1 MGIFLK
7 ITYDSQG
14 GKSPEKAF
22 TNQKVLDYIIDGLN
36 DYPWQESISGKLTTL
51 DQKFSHI
58 SLGTIL
64 RFFHLKNIEA
74 GNLKSFARYI
84 KKDDKLIIDQILIL
98 DKYENLSE
106 DETRKALCDDI
117 LPYFKEIILKYKDHF
132 LDFDVVAFIPLF
144 EERFEKIKD
153 GKLTS
158 TRMGNVSDWWMA
170 FQLPYN
176 QH

>member
-22 TNQKVLDYIIDGLN
+22 VNQKVLDYIIDGLN
-36 DYPWQESISGKLTTL
+36 DFLWQGSISGKLTTL
-51 DQKFSHI
+51 DQKYSHI
-58 SLGTIL
+58 ALSTIL

-84 KKDDKLIIDQILIL
+84 KKDDKLIIDQMLII

-117 LPYFKEIILKYKDHF
+117 FLYFKEIILKYKDRF
-132 LDFDVVAFIPLF
+132 LDFDAVVFIPLL
-144 EERFEKIKD
+144 EERFGEIKD
-153 GKLTS
+153 GKLVS
-158 TRMGNVSDWWMA
+158 TRMSED
-170 FQLPYN
+170 
-176 QH
+176 